1 MIPENEKEI
10 FKRIQYQAKRA
21 TDLYND
27 FCKRADLPDGKL
39 TPPMHMAGSF
49 RFTLSREKDSFDQ
62 ICISTP
68 ARSPF
73 YKVCLIKNGKFVRDY
88 NDEMYTHAAAKFETV
103 DALVSDLHRLY
114 NKRDC

>member
-1 MIPENEKEI
+1 MEREKE
-10 FKRIQYQAKRA
+10 KALLERIQYQAKRA
-21 TDLYND
+21 SDLYGD
-27 FCKRADLPDGKL
+27 FCNRADLPDGKL
-39 TPPMHMAGSF
+39 TPPRYMAGSF
-49 RFTLSREKDSFDQ
+49 RFTLSREKDSFDE

-73 YKVCLIKNGKFVRDY
+73 YEVCLLKNGKFINDY
-88 NDEMYTHAAAKFETV
+88 SATFKTV